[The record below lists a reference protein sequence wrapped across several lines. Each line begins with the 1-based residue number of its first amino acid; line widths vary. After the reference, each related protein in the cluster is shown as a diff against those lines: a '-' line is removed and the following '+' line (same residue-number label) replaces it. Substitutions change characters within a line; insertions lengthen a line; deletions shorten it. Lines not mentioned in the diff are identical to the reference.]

1 MKYFFLLLIAIAL
14 FTCEK
19 KNVDKK
25 ELAGQDTFFIGYTG
39 GWGGGPAYKLEDG
52 QLFRSVEDNF
62 LGEPADI
69 INAVTYAPVTDT
81 EKLQMVSS
89 LADDFPASNFA
100 GISSKFDC
108 PEQAYDGTC
117 PYLIQVKSNNDFSF
131 WTLSELD
138 EEAAPDFTDYLGRV
152 SNVLNLLWE

>member
-19 KNVDKK
+19 ENVEKKN
-25 ELAGQDTFFIGYTG
+25 LAGQDTFFIGYTG

-69 INAVTYAPVTDT
+69 INAVTYALVTDT
-81 EKLQMVSS
+81 EKIQMVSS
-89 LADDFPASNFA
+89 LAGDFPASDFA

-117 PYLIQVKSNNDFSF
+117 PYLIQVKGKDEFSF

-138 EEAAPDFTDYLGRV
+138 EELDPGFTDYLTRV
-152 SNVLNLLWE
+152 SNVLDQLWN